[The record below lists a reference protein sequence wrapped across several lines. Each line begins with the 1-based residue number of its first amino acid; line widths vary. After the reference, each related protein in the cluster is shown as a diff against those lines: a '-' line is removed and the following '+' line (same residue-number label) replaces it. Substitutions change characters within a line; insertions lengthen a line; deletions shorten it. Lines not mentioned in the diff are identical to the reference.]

1 MVTIGR
7 RSPVFARHGM
17 VASSQPLATEIGM
30 RILKQGGNAVD
41 AAIAVA
47 ATLNLTEPCST
58 GIGGDCFLLYY
69 DAKTKQVLGLNGSGR
84 SSAALTREQAL
95 KDFAVDGDANA
106 APAFIPRSHGH
117 AVTVPGTVAGWVD
130 AIDAWGSLPLA
141 DVLAP
146 AIALAKEG
154 FPVSTLTAAS
164 WKRGQFQLERGPY
177 ANELLVDGRAPLA
190 GEIFKNPY
198 LAECFEEVAAKGKA
212 GFYEGRI
219 AEAIVEMVQS
229 KGGVM
234 TLDDLKAHTSTFVT
248 PIKTTFRGVD
258 VYEIPPN
265 GQGITALL
273 ALNILDQLLPQEAD
287 ADLPAHNS
295 AEYLHLLI
303 EAMRLAFA
311 DAKWYVSDMEH
322 MPDIPINELLS
333 AEYAKQRA
341 TLINRQKATVD
352 PQRGSPVLSCDTVSF
367 QVVDGAGNAVSMVNS
382 NYEGFGTGF
391 IPRHTGFSLQNRG
404 SNFCLN
410 DPLHPNALAPRKRPY
425 HTIIPALSTFHGSG
439 ELHSTFTVMGG
450 FMQPQGHVQVLCNL
464 LLHQLNAQE
473 AIDGARF
480 CIDAQHEDNDKSYV
494 FIEDDVAPEVV
505 DALQSKFGHVVVV
518 RSGLQRTLFG
528 RGQIIL
534 RDPRTGVLTAGSDGR
549 ADGCAMGW

>member
-1 MVTIGR
+1 MVTIGT
-7 RSPVFARHGM
+7 RSPIYARHGM

-41 AAIAVA
+41 AAIAIA

-69 DAKTKQVLGLNGSGR
+69 NAETKQVLGLNGSGR
-84 SSAALTREQAL
+84 SPAALTRDQAVS
-95 KDFAVDGDANA
+95 DFAGLEK
-106 APAFIPRSHGH
+106 APKFIPRDHGH

-130 AIDAWGSLPLA
+130 ALDAWGTLSIA
-141 DVLAP
+141 KVLEP
-146 AIALAKEG
+146 VIALAKDG
-154 FPVSTLTAAS
+154 YPVSPITAGS
-164 WKRGQFQLERGPY
+164 WKRGQFQLERGPF
-177 ANELLVDGRAPLA
+177 ANELLIDGRAPEA

-198 LAECFEEVAAKGKA
+198 LAACFEEIAAKGKV

-219 AEAIVEMVQS
+219 ADAVVEMVQL

-234 TLDDLKAHTSTFVT
+234 TLDDLKSHTSTFVT
-248 PIKTTFRGVD
+248 PIKSTFKGLD

-273 ALNILDQLLPQEAD
+273 ALNILEHLLPEDND
-287 ADLPAHNS
+287 AVPSHNS

-322 MPDIPINELLS
+322 NDLPIKELLS
-333 AEYAKQRA
+333 SEYAKQRA
-341 TLINRQKATVD
+341 ALISKDKATVD
-352 PQRGSPVLSCDTVSF
+352 PKRGSPVLSCDTVSF

-391 IPRHTGFSLQNRG
+391 IPRHTGFTLQNRG
-404 SNFCLN
+404 SNFAL
-410 DPLHPNALAPRKRPY
+410 DDMTHPNALAPHKRPY
-425 HTIIPALSTFHGSG
+425 HTIIPAISTFTGSND
-439 ELHSTFTVMGG
+439 LHSTFTVMGG

-464 LLHQLNAQE
+464 LFHKLNAQE
-473 AIDGARF
+473 AIDGLRF

-494 FIEDDVAPEVV
+494 FIEEGVS
-505 DALQSKFGHVVVV
+505 DAVIDELQTRYGHVM
-518 RSGLQRTLFG
+518 RKLTGTQRGMFG

-534 RDPRTGVLTAGSDGR
+534 RNPHTGVLSAGSDGR